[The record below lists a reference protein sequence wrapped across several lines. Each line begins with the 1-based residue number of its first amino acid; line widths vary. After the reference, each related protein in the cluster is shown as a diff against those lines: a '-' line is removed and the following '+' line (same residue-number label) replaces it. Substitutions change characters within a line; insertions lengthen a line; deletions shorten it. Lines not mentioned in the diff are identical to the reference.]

1 MNKKSLAK
9 KIFNFKKNKKKITEE
24 VTQLDEILG
33 MGDLKSDEGLGNLQ
47 DILSGA
53 SLFLPGRA
61 RTIAAGL
68 AAAVNMGRT
77 ELDKSGIVPSKS
89 GNLETQ
95 GQILMGRA
103 LGLGTRNR
111 NTPNPN
117 TRNRNTRNRNTGNT
131 ETFGQNQHHAQTAV
145 LFGALGNRANPLLG
159 LGAVASGQSNNKF
172 DDMLAFLSSSELARR
187 HSDDVS
193 NLLGIPGIPGISDRL
208 TKKEPLS
215 TRRTLDVARSA
226 DTLSLIAAANARR

>member
-61 RTIAAGL
+61 KTIAAGL

-77 ELDKSGIVPSKS
+77 ELDKTGMVPSKS

-111 NTPNPN
+111 NTDNRN
-117 TRNRNTRNRNTGNT
+117 TRNRNTRNS
-131 ETFGQNQHHAQTAV
+131 ETFGQNQQHAQNAV

-159 LGAVASGQSNNKF
+159 LGAVASGQSNNNF
-172 DDMLAFLSSSELARR
+172 DDVLAFLSSSELARR
-187 HSDDVS
+187 HADDLS
-193 NLLGIPGIPGISDRL
+193 NSLGIPGIPGISDRL

>member
-61 RTIAAGL
+61 KTIAAGL

-77 ELDKSGIVPSKS
+77 ELDKTGIVPSKS

-111 NTPNPN
+111 NTG
-117 TRNRNTRNRNTGNT
+117 NRNTRNRNTDNP
-131 ETFGQNQHHAQTAV
+131 ETFGQSQQHAQNAV